1 MHPPVAPASP
11 PAPAARLS
19 PRRRWL
25 FRGIALA
32 LPLALLALLE
42 GALRLAGYGHD
53 LRLFVTDAEHPA
65 YWVMNPYASRRYFT
79 QAENAPVGNFEPF
92 LKRKAPGTFRV
103 FVLGESTTIGYPYM
117 HNGSFHRWLQYRLL
131 HALPQRNVEV
141 INLAMTAVNS
151 YTALGFAEEL
161 VDYAPDAVL
170 VYVGH
175 NEYYGALGVG
185 STSRLGSRPGL
196 VRWLAQRR
204 GLRLVQALG
213 QGLAAARAALG
224 GARVD
229 TRATLMQ
236 RMAADQRIAY
246 GSAAYAHGLRQF
258 DDNLGRLCAL
268 LSSRRVPVFVS
279 TLVGNEK
286 DLPPFVSAPGPP
298 AASAAAQYRRAAAS
312 YRRGQFGAAQH
323 QYAAAKELDLLR
335 FRAPEAMNRI
345 IRALPARYPG
355 VFVVDAER
363 RFRQQSPHGIL
374 GRELLLEHVHPTL
387 HGYALL
393 SDAFYQ
399 ALQRQHLWAA
409 PAHEMSFAELE
420 QQMPVT
426 AVDSLKGAYE
436 VAVLRQGWP
445 FAAPRAAALR
455 PGPSVEEQLAGALLT
470 KKLTWNEAMERLMNH
485 YLRAKDARGALRV
498 AEAVMLEYPYDPTFY
513 RYAANFSAAVSRP
526 EQAVLYL
533 QKAFQLQPSAAL
545 AQQLF
550 VLHLRLDQP
559 TQALPYVAY
568 ARARAGNP
576 GPLAGL
582 HNLLTRIVAQRA
594 ALRADSTNQQLLNG
608 LAEAYRTLGNEAV
621 AARYARRAGLG
632 RQYSSRTVFSSALP
646 NKQ

>member
-1 MHPPVAPASP
+1 MNPLVAPS
-11 PAPAARLS
+11 PAARLS
-19 PRRRWL
+19 PRRRRL
-25 FRGIALA
+25 FRGIALV

-79 QAENAPVGNFEPF
+79 QAENAPVGNFERFP
-92 LKRKAPGTFRV
+92 KQKAPGTFRV

-131 HALPQRNVEV
+131 HTLPARNVEV
-141 INLAMTAVNS
+141 VNLAMTAVNS

-196 VRWLAQRR
+196 VRWLLQRR
-204 GLRLVQALG
+204 GLRLVQGLG

-236 RMAADQRIAY
+236 RMAADQRIPY
-246 GSAAYAHGLRQF
+246 GSTAYAQGIRQF
-258 DDNLGRLCAL
+258 EDNLGRLCAL
-268 LSSRRVPVFVS
+268 FSRRRVPVFVS
-279 TLVGNEK
+279 TLVSNEK
-286 DLPPFVSAPGPP
+286 DLPPFISAPGPG
-298 AASAAAQYRRAAAS
+298 AADDQYRRAAAS
-312 YRRGQFGAAQH
+312 YDRGRFAEAQRR
-323 QYAAAKELDLLR
+323 YAAAKELDLLR

-393 SDAFYQ
+393 SDAFYE
-399 ALQRQHLWAA
+399 ALQQQHLWAA

-420 QQMPVT
+420 ERMPVT

-436 VAVLRQGWP
+436 VAVLKQGWP
-445 FAAPRAAALR
+445 FSAPRAAALR
-455 PGPSVEEQLAGALLT
+455 PGTTVEEQLAGALLT

-485 YLRAKDARGALRV
+485 YLRAGNAQGALRV
-498 AEAVMLEYPYDPTFY
+498 AEAVLLEYPYDPTFY
-513 RYAANFSAAVSRP
+513 RYAANFSAAVGRQ
-526 EQAVLYL
+526 EQAALYL

-568 ARARAGNP
+568 AQARARNP
-576 GPLAGL
+576 GALASL

-594 ALRADSTNQQLLNG
+594 ALRADSTNRPLLSG
-608 LAEAYRTLGNEAV
+608 LAAAYRALGSEAV
-621 AARYARRAGLG
+621 AARYAQRAAQAG
-632 RQYSSRTVFSSALP
+632 P
-646 NKQ
+646 H